1 MISVLSLRVIYFV
14 PQKNFKLYV
23 WNFNAVAVKYEFF
36 KKKICNISNLGYS
49 VLLSFRNKTFKIN
62 VKLEKIQ
69 NKKICNVSNLGYSVL
84 LPFRNKQNFQN

>member
-14 PQKNFKLYV
+14 PPKNFKLYV
-23 WNFNAVAVKYEFF
+23 WNFSAVAVKYEF

-84 LPFRNKQNFQN
+84 LPVRNKQNFQN

>member
-23 WNFNAVAVKYEFF
+23 WNFSAVAVKYEFQ
-36 KKKICNISNLGYS
+36 KKICNISNLGYS

-62 VKLEKIQ
+62 VKLKTIQ

-84 LPFRNKQNFQN
+84 LPVRNKQNFQN

>member
-1 MISVLSLRVIYFV
+1 M
-14 PQKNFKLYV
+14 NFL
-23 WNFNAVAVKYEFF
+23 
-36 KKKICNISNLGYS
+36 KKICNISKLGYS

-84 LPFRNKQNFQN
+84 LPVRNKQNFQN